1 MVNFAVSSET
11 RGDVA
16 KIRLSGDL
24 DSSSAMLFKDAI
36 EKLAP
41 VSPKTLVLFMR
52 DLTFMA
58 SAGLRILIFAKQKL
72 GDQVNIYIVQPQ
84 EQILDTLQK
93 TGFDQS
99 VYIVDDDPM

>member
-1 MVNFAVSSET
+1 MVNFAVSSEM

-24 DSSSAMLFKDAI
+24 DSSSATLFKDAVA
-36 EKLAP
+36 KLAP
-41 VSPKTLVLFMR
+41 VPPKTLVLFMR
-52 DLTFMA
+52 DLNFMA

-72 GDQVNIYIVQPQ
+72 GDQVNIYIVQTQ

-99 VYIVDDDPM
+99 VYIVDDDPL

>member
-1 MVNFAVSSET
+1 
-11 RGDVA
+11 
-16 KIRLSGDL
+16 
-24 DSSSAMLFKDAI
+24 
-36 EKLAP
+36 
-41 VSPKTLVLFMR
+41 VLFMR